1 MGHFHVNT
9 SGCSVCEFSGFGSVR
24 FFKLRFRFGSVFQ
37 FLKNFGFGSVR
48 FSVFRF
54 GFGSV
59 FGFLKNFNFSNIIL
73 APYEKKM
80 QRSKLKMKEIGII
93 CSFLQKFL
101 SFLSKIPNFWISF
114 YISVNRGF

>member
-1 MGHFHVNT
+1 MLAVSN

-37 FLKNFGFGSVR
+37 ILKNIGFGSVR

-59 FGFLKNFNFSNIIL
+59 FGFLKKLQFFKLNF
-73 APYEKKM
+73 
-80 QRSKLKMKEIGII
+80 GT
-93 CSFLQKFL
+93 
-101 SFLSKIPNFWISF
+101 
-114 YISVNRGF
+114 V